1 MPVLLIFLDGV
12 GLGRDDP
19 SVNPLVSARMPTLR
33 ELLDGRALVGGNGA
47 VVARQASLVPT
58 DARLG
63 VTGLPQSGTGQTA
76 IFTGVNAPQYIG
88 QHYGPYPNPPLKTV
102 IAEHSLFGQV
112 RVAGGQVAFANA
124 YPDRYLDRLR
134 RGTGRCSV
142 TSLAAQRGGARLRSH
157 TDLARFRAISAYLTN
172 EGWRERLGHSDVP
185 DVTER
190 QAGANL
196 ARLAADHDFTVFE
209 YFATDVA
216 GHRGSHVEAV
226 TVLEKLDAFLA
237 GVLDTFDL
245 DHSLLLITSDHGNL
259 EDLTTVKHTLNPVPT
274 LIVGRDHARLAK
286 RISDL
291 TDIAPTVM
299 DWLVREAGG
308 V

>member
-19 SVNPLVSARMPTLR
+19 SVNPLMSARMPAVR
-33 ELLDGRALVGGNGA
+33 ELLDGRPLVGSNGA

-63 VTGLPQSGTGQTA
+63 IAGLPQSGTGQTT
-76 IFTGVNAPQYIG
+76 IFTGVNAPQLIG
-88 QHYGPYPNPPLKTV
+88 QHYGPYPNPPLKAV
-102 IAEHSLFGQV
+102 IAEHSLFGRV
-112 RVAGGQVAFANA
+112 RATGGQVAFANA

-142 TSLAAQRGGARLRSH
+142 TSLAAQQGGARLRSH
-157 TDLARFRAISAYLTN
+157 ADLGRGRAISAYFTN
-172 EGWRERLGHSDVP
+172 EGWRERLGHADVP

-209 YFATDVA
+209 HFATDLA
-216 GHRGSHVEAV
+216 GHRGSHQEAV
-226 TVLEKLDAFLA
+226 AVLEKLDTFLA
-237 GVLDTFDL
+237 GVFDTLDL
-245 DHSLLLITSDHGNL
+245 DRSLLVITSDHGNL
-259 EDLTTVKHTLNPVPT
+259 EDLTTDKHTLNPVPT
-274 LIVGRDHARLAK
+274 LIAGRDHARLAE
-286 RISDL
+286 RIMDL
-291 TDIAPTVM
+291 TDIAPAVM
-299 DWLVREAGG
+299 EWLGGERES
-308 V
+308 